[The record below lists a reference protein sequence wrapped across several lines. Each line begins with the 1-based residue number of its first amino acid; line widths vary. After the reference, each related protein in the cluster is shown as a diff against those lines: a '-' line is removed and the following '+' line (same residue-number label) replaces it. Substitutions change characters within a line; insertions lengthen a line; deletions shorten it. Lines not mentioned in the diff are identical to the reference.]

1 MPGRALENVGGIEET
16 IITNNFPSNSSGDSF
31 FKLNYFI
38 RYKNGRW
45 AEDCERQQAEMIE
58 SMDL

>member
-16 IITNNFPSNSSGDSF
+16 IITNNFPSNSSEDSF

-38 RYKNGRW
+38 RYKNGR
-45 AEDCERQQAEMIE
+45 
-58 SMDL
+58 

>member
-38 RYKNGRW
+38 RYKNGR
-45 AEDCERQQAEMIE
+45 
-58 SMDL
+58 